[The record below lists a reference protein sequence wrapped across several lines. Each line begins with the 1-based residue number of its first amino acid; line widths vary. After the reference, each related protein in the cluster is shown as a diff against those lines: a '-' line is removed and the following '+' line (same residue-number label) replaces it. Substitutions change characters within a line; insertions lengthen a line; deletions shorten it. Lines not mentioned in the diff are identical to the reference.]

1 MNDNGGGGCL
11 LLLAGL
17 FVVLMLVIGGLGWVF
32 ESQSRRAE
40 ANATQA
46 QAQAQIAQVEADAAR
61 DQALIGVIDDQ
72 SAALTTVALTL
83 AQVQLVTARRETWV
97 VAGQTVGTVV
107 LGAVI
112 VALLN
117 FFGRLLSAVAGR
129 QHALTG
135 ARARALERPRPEQVE
150 LVQERAREIVYA
162 PDKPDE
168 YWA

>member
-1 MNDNGGGGCL
+1 MNENGGGCL

-32 ESQSRRAE
+32 ESQSRRAQ
-40 ANATQA
+40 ANAAQA
-46 QAQAQIAQVEADAAR
+46 QAQAQIAQVEADAAH

-72 SAALTTVALTL
+72 SAALEGVALTL
-83 AQVQLVTARRETWV
+83 ARVQLVTARQATWV

-107 LGAVI
+107 LGVVI
-112 VALLN
+112 VAALALLW
-117 FFGRLLSAVAGR
+117 RLLSVVSGR
-129 QHALTG
+129 QRELTG
-135 ARARALERPRPEQVE
+135 ARERSLERPRLEQVE